1 VVAVKYAA
9 VHHHRCVLW
18 LLVCRCGGCGSKVGA
33 QILTRALRKVKHMM
47 LRRPEVITG
56 LGKPSRADSI
66 VKVGDPGE

>member
-1 VVAVKYAA
+1 MVSVKYAA
-9 VHHHRCVLW
+9 IYHHCCVFW

-56 LGKPSRADSI
+56 LGKHSGAESI
-66 VKVGDPGE
+66 VKVGDYGE